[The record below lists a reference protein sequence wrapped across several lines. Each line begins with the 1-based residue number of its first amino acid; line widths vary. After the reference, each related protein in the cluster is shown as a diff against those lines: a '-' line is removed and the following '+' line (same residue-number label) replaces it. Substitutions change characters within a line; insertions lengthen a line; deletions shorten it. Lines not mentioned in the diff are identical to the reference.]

1 MKRED
6 LHGFVP
12 AIVTPFDDRGMIQEE
27 SYAAIFEFLIRRGA
41 TAICV
46 AGDNGE
52 SWTLSAQ
59 ERGRLVRLSQD
70 LSKGRVKVILGVS
83 APTLDASLAYIRAAE
98 ENGADAVLAMPQTY
112 VLKATEA
119 EVMQRFEAL
128 HAQSRLPVI
137 LYNSPRR
144 AGFSLTIDTIE
155 RLQESCGVIGIK
167 ESHRDYFHHSHLL
180 HRMAD
185 RFAVM
190 TGPCHFILPNFGL
203 GARGFIAT
211 GPEFTTEAPG
221 DYAAM
226 AAVAPD
232 ARYRRTHHELTVVYE
247 MLMGIATWPAAF
259 KAALNLIGLPAG
271 VPREP
276 VHAAT
281 PADLDRIRATF
292 DRLGIARTS

>member
-12 AIVTPFDDRGMIQEE
+12 AIVTPFDAKGAIQEE
-27 SYAAIFEFLIRRGA
+27 SYAEIFEFLIGRGA

-52 SWTLSAQ
+52 SWTLSPQ

-70 LSKGRVKVILGVS
+70 LAKGRVKVILGVS
-83 APTLDASLAYIRAAE
+83 APTLDGSLAYARAAE

-128 HAQSRLPVI
+128 HSKSRLPVI

-155 RLQESCGVIGIK
+155 RLQETCGVIGIK
-167 ESHRDYFHHSHLL
+167 ESHRDFFHHSHLL
-180 HRMAD
+180 NRMAD
-185 RFAVM
+185 RFAIM

-221 DYAAM
+221 SYADM
-226 AAVAPD
+226 AAGVPD
-232 ARYRRTHHELTVVYE
+232 ARYRKTHHELTVIYE

-271 VPREP
+271 LPREP
-276 VHAAT
+276 VHAVT

-292 DRLGIARTS
+292 DRLGIARAS